1 MTSSCVNGALC
12 CPTRGRYW
20 KISAEGFHDVLQNLS
35 CPKQFR
41 LCRQVQLFIVVFYSS
56 PSFFFALL
64 VSCLLSRCCQERCNP
79 PIDGSDCQ
87 RDGRSSQDRSCSPNI
102 FRGSGSERII
112 GHLQFPNSPWGNKM
126 ILGVKCTFITG
137 VVPEKSCTENV
148 PKSSMKATRQNS
160 MHKSHEYDVE
170 WTFKWA
176 WRFVQSLWGLF
187 FLVRWFKSISD
198 RKAREI

>member
-1 MTSSCVNGALC
+1 MDFQRQAASLQIKHVVHLIPCHGLVHSKSWGLTCPTRTCWHACGKRMDSMTSSCVNGALC

-87 RDGRSSQDRSCSPNI
+87 RDGRSSQDRSCSQT
-102 FRGSGSERII
+102 SLED
-112 GHLQFPNSPWGNKM
+112 Q
-126 ILGVKCTFITG
+126 
-137 VVPEKSCTENV
+137 E
-148 PKSSMKATRQNS
+148 
-160 MHKSHEYDVE
+160 
-170 WTFKWA
+170 
-176 WRFVQSLWGLF
+176 VQG
-187 FLVRWFKSISD
+187 
-198 RKAREI
+198 